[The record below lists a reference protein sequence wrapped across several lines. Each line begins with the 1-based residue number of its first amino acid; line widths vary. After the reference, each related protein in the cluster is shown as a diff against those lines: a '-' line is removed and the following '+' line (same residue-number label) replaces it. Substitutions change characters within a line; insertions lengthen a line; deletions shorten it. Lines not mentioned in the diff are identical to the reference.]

1 MVLDVTAKTKDGK
14 ELFRDS
20 KIYMPQASNSRGD
33 AMVYGAQ
40 FKMGFL
46 RDTSLQPLQTKEE
59 KYEIT
64 FPYEDVEKEA
74 GKPKVREIKAKEMDV
89 TVELRYQLDPAVGE
103 IGKRSFV
110 LYNTTKTVSV
120 K

>member
-14 ELFRDS
+14 EIFKDS
-20 KIYMPQASNSRGD
+20 KIYMPQSTNCRGD

-40 FKMGFL
+40 FKMGL
-46 RDTSLQPLQTKEE
+46 VRDTSLQPLQTREE

-89 TVELRYQLDPAVGE
+89 TVELRYQLDPAIGE
-103 IGKRSFV
+103 AGKDSFV
-110 LYNTTKTVSV
+110 LYNTTRMVSV

>member
-14 ELFRDS
+14 EIFKDS
-20 KIYMPQASNSRGD
+20 KIYMPQSTNCRGD

-40 FKMGFL
+40 FKMGL
-46 RDTSLQPLQTKEE
+46 VRDTSLQPLQTREE

-89 TVELRYQLDPAVGE
+89 TVELRYQLDPAIGE
-103 IGKRSFV
+103 AGKDSFV
-110 LYNTTKTVSV
+110 LYNTTRTVSV

>member
-1 MVLDVTAKTKDGK
+1 MTAKTKDGK
-14 ELFRDS
+14 EIFKNS
-20 KIYMPQASNSRGD
+20 KIYMPQATNSRGD
-33 AMVYGAQ
+33 EMKYGAQ
-40 FKMGFL
+40 FKMGL
-46 RDTSLQPLQTKEE
+46 IRDTSLQPLQTREE

-74 GKPKVREIKAKEMDV
+74 GKPKVREIMAKEMDV

-103 IGKRSFV
+103 IDKRSFV
-110 LYNTTKTVSV
+110 IYSTTKTVSV